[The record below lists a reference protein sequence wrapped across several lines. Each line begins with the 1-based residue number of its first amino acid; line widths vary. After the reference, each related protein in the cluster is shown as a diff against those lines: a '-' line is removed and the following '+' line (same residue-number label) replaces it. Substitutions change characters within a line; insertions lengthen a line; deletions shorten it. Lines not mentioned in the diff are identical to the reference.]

1 MKDEDLTGLQRR
13 AAAFFQDLQRRII
26 AGLEAFDP
34 TTRFRLD
41 RWERP
46 GGGGGDTCVIE
57 GGALLEKGG
66 VNFSEVHGELPADFA
81 AKLPGT
87 GTGFWAAGVS
97 LVLHPQNPYVPTVHA
112 NFRMIRQG
120 DKAWFGGGADLTPYY
135 PFEEDARHFHRTLKA
150 ACDAHHPDFYPRFK
164 AQCDD
169 YFYLP
174 HRKEA
179 RGLGGIFYDHLTGD
193 AHGMDLEQVFAF
205 AQTAGNA
212 FLPAYAPIVQRR
224 QGLDFGERERGWQA
238 IRRGRYVE
246 FNLMY
251 DKGTLFGL
259 RTSGRIESILMSLPP
274 IVRYVYDHQPD
285 GPEAKLLEALVPRD
299 WAAE

>member
-150 ACDAHHPDFYPRFK
+150 ACDAHHPDFHPRFK

-174 HRKEA
+174 HRQEA

-193 AHGMDLEQVFAF
+193 EHGMDLEQVFAF
-205 AQTAGNA
+205 AQTAGDA
-212 FLPAYAPIVQRR
+212 FLPAYVPIVERR
-224 QGLDFGERERGWQA
+224 RGLAFGERERGWQA

-274 IVRYVYDHQPD
+274 VVRYVYDHQPE
-285 GPEAKLLEALVPRD
+285 GPEAALLEALVPRD

>member
-34 TTRFRLD
+34 ATRFRLD

-150 ACDAHHPDFYPRFK
+150 ACDAHHPDFHPRFK

-174 HRKEA
+174 HRQEA

-193 AHGMDLEQVFAF
+193 EHGMDLEQVFAF
-205 AQTAGNA
+205 AQTAGDA
-212 FLPAYAPIVQRR
+212 FLPAYVPIVERR
-224 QGLDFGERERGWQA
+224 RGLAFGERERGWQA

-274 IVRYVYDHQPD
+274 VVRYVYDHQPE
-285 GPEAKLLEALVPRD
+285 GPEAALLEALVPRD